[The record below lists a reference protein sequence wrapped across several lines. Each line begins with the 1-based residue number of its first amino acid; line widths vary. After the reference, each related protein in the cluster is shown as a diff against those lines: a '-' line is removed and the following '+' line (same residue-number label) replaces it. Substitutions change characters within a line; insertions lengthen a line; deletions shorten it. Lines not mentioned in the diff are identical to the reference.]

1 MKKGKKY
8 KKLHKNCSILQ
19 KSAKSSKITIYNLL
33 TNFQA
38 SSASVFGEIKV
49 PHGRV
54 TSLQSFFDRGLSE
67 MEKAGMVQNDFTC
80 V

>member
-67 MEKAGMVQNDFTC
+67 MEKTWQLE
-80 V
+80 